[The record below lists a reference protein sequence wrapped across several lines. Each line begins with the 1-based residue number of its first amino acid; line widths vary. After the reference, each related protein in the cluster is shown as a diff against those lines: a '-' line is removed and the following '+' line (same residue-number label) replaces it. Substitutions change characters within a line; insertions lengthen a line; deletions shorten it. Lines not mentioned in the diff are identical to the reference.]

1 MAATPAQL
9 RASGWLGVLRQSLL
23 APGWPVRGSPRPAAA
38 ASQRQRRTL
47 AAAAAAGA
55 AERDAASNAPSERAG
70 SYPFGRI
77 EGEWQNYWLANRT
90 YRTPPLSQLDT
101 SRPKFYALD
110 MFPVWATALHRRAPA
125 PDAALCLLSA
135 IGLLYGLVHTPPMSR
150 QRLHMI
156 ALLRLHSVSD
166 EAARRSTRRGRGCTS
181 ATPRG
186 TPPATSWRG
195 TSGCKAITSC
205 TQWVGTRSA
214 SQRSSTRLRRVSNG
228 AFLGPFLIQI
238 MK

>member
-1 MAATPAQL
+1 M
-9 RASGWLGVLRQSLL
+9 LRQSLL

-55 AERDAASNAPSERAG
+55 LERDAASNAPSERAG

-125 PDAALCLLSA
+125 PDAALCPLFA
-135 IGLLYGLVHTPPMSR
+135 FGLLYELAHTDVSPAPAYDCSAPT
-150 QRLHMI
+150 
-156 ALLRLHSVSD
+156 ALSL
-166 EAARRSTRRGRGCTS
+166 
-181 ATPRG
+181 
-186 TPPATSWRG
+186 
-195 TSGCKAITSC
+195 
-205 TQWVGTRSA
+205 
-214 SQRSSTRLRRVSNG
+214 
-228 AFLGPFLIQI
+228 
-238 MK
+238 